1 VQVSLVTRYVFQLA
15 IQIFSIKMTG
25 VGAVQSGMSGQDD
38 TSAGAHNAVTQLT
51 MVFAIP
57 KREGDG
63 QFVSTPQLTVDD
75 FPERRPGS
83 HTTL

>member
-1 VQVSLVTRYVFQLA
+1 LA

-25 VGAVQSGMSGQDD
+25 VGAVQSGLSGQDD

-63 QFVSTPQLTVDD
+63 QFS
-75 FPERRPGS
+75 FS
-83 HTTL
+83 HPVVGCYSRKEANRLNSLQVRFSFDKRSKL